1 MKCINAINI
10 GISQTAIPDISV
22 FVFLHNELILD
33 FFKMLLL
40 KAVNSTAVQ
49 RCQHSSCGRIDH

>member
-22 FVFLHNELILD
+22 FVFLHNEFILD
-33 FFKMLLL
+33 FFLN
-40 KAVNSTAVQ
+40 AVAE
-49 RCQHSSCGRIDH
+49 SCKFHCCSEMPTQQLWKN

>member
-33 FFKMLLL
+33 FFLN
-40 KAVNSTAVQ
+40 AVAG
-49 RCQHSSCGRIDH
+49 SC